1 MARKPN
7 LRLSQRPSRSVV
19 DRVCPGAA
27 ALTAALLLATP
38 ALAQYGQIEGAVTD
52 TTGAVI
58 PGATVTAIN
67 EDTGVSR
74 SAVTDA
80 AGNYRLPALLPGPYT
95 LRAELGGFQTVET
108 TGVILT
114 IQQTIILDQQ
124 LALAQVEET
133 VTVTGAAPLLDT
145 RRSDIST
152 SVSDLQIQDLPVA
165 SRRWVDLALLTPGTS
180 QDAIRGYYYRG
191 NVNMGAGGR
200 YYANAF
206 IVDGVNN
213 TWAEMGEARQNFPMD
228 AIGEFQVTTSNF
240 KAEYGLAT
248 GGLMTVATKSG
259 TNDFAGS
266 AFWFFRDKALTELTH
281 QQKEFQKNDPSFEKP
296 EYRRHQFGGSFGGP
310 IVEDRTH
317 FFFAYERT
325 NEELFYD
332 IDTRGVFPEF
342 DGTFPKDE
350 WRYMWLGRLNHQI
363 NDDHQIWLR
372 VAWENEYRPNL
383 NARGITTEGFDFA
396 VPRNAEVFGITSV
409 TSANT
414 LNEFRFQRAFSKY
427 EVSPA
432 FSHGSFDAGDFSAE
446 RLALCDQNIR
456 RPDLR
461 TGSCNDQMG
470 PETRWQFK
478 DDFTWFTPGMGGD
491 NQVKI
496 GVDYNYIEF
505 KADILNNYS
514 GTFTFDTNEPFDPN
528 NPETHPIQYTQ
539 SNPRFDD
546 VPVHHF
552 SVYAQDDWSSNRLTL
567 NLGLRYDL
575 QVGTF
580 NEDIR
585 DVQFPLPVPWHE
597 GAGSRGDTNNIGPRV
612 GFVYDLSADNTGRTT
627 VKGGYGKFFENI
639 RTLTNFGERW
649 WHQAST
655 IIINNPDFLDP
666 LGGRSREEYLS
677 TAPPNIT
684 ILDNDYEQPYAHH
697 FNLGL
702 AHQLRNDMA
711 LSLDLT
717 RVATRADAMR
727 NVNINYPV
735 NDVRPWPQFN
745 RVNASYS
752 FLDHDYQAFYAK
764 FEKRYADGW
773 QFLVSYTLAKTETTG
788 LWTRNTDPSGWE
800 SGFPGYTKVTYP
812 GGTDRR
818 HRLVSS
824 AIVVLPWD
832 IRVSTIMDY
841 RSPLAVLVTSGTNI
855 NGDGYSGD
863 LAPGF
868 NASNAYGCRNLDLG
882 LASAYRQDN
891 GLAAASGFA
900 CSNFLNFDFRASKNF
915 YLGGAHGIEAVF
927 QVLNAFDRAN
937 FGTANGN
944 LRSGAFGDNEG
955 SLAGNINAPS
965 RQIEFAL
972 RYSF

>member
-1 MARKPN
+1 MGIQTRFARPA
-7 LRLSQRPSRSVV
+7 
-19 DRVCPGAA
+19 RVRRCWRACVCSGAA
-27 ALTAALLLATP
+27 VVMAALFLATP
-38 ALAQYGQIEGAVTD
+38 ALAQYGQIEGQVTD
-52 TTGAVI
+52 ATGAVL
-58 PGATVTAIN
+58 PGATVTAVN

-74 SAVTDA
+74 SSVSDA
-80 AGNYRLPALLPGPYT
+80 GGDYRLPGLIPGTYT
-95 LRAELGGFQTVET
+95 ITAELTGFQTVQT

-114 IQQTIILDQQ
+114 IQQTIVMDQS
-124 LALAQVEET
+124 LSLAQVEET
-133 VTVTGAAPLLDT
+133 VTVTGTAPLLDT

-248 GGLMTVATKSG
+248 GGLMTVVTKSG

-266 AFWFFRDKALTELTH
+266 AFTFFRDKALTELTYLDR
-281 QQKEFQKNDPSFEKP
+281 EAGREKP
-296 EYRRHQFGGSFGGP
+296 DYRRYQWGGSIGGP

-317 FFFAYERT
+317 FFFAFERT
-325 NEELFYD
+325 DEELFYT
-332 IDTRGVFPEF
+332 ISNGGIFPEF
-342 DGTFPKDE
+342 EGTFPKEE
-350 WRYMWLGRLNHQI
+350 WRYMWLGRLNHQL
-363 NDDHQIWLR
+363 NEDHSIWLR
-372 VAWENEYRPNL
+372 IAWENEYRPNL

-409 TSANT
+409 TGANT

-432 FSHGSFDAGDFSAE
+432 FSHGSFDAGDFNAE
-446 RLALCDQNIR
+446 RLALCDVNIR

-478 DDFTWFTPGMGGD
+478 DDFTWFTQGMGGD
-491 NQVKI
+491 HQVKF
-496 GVDYNYIEF
+496 GVDYNWIDF
-505 KADILNNYS
+505 SADSTGNYA
-514 GTFTFDTNEPFDPN
+514 GRFNFDTNEPFDPN
-528 NPETHPIQYTQ
+528 NPDTHPIQYSQTQ
-539 SNPRFDD
+539 PRYDR

-552 SVYAQDDWSSNRLTL
+552 SIYTQDDWTSERLTV

-575 QVGTF
+575 QVGPI
-580 NEDIR
+580 NEDIL
-585 DVQFPLPVPWHE
+585 DIQFPLPIPWHE
-597 GAGSRGDTNNIGPRV
+597 GADARGDKNNWGPRI
-612 GFVYDLSADNTGRTT
+612 GFVYDLSGDNTGRTT

-649 WHQAST
+649 WHQGQT
-655 IIINNPDFLDP
+655 IVINNPDFLDP

-677 TAPPNIT
+677 SAPPNIT
-684 ILDNDYEQPYAHH
+684 VLDNDYEQPYAHH
-697 FNLGL
+697 FNLGV
-702 AHQLRNDMA
+702 AHQFRDDMA

-717 RVATRADAMR
+717 RVATRADAQR
-727 NVNINYPV
+727 RINLNYAI
-735 NDVRPWPQFN
+735 DGVRPWPQFRN
-745 RVNASYS
+745 VDATYS
-752 FLDHDYQAFYAK
+752 LLDHDYQAFYAK

-773 QFLVSYTLAKTETTG
+773 QFLVSYTLAKSDTTEF
-788 LWTRNTDPSGWE
+788 WTRNVDPSGWD
-800 SGFPGYTKVTYP
+800 SRFSGYTRVTHP

-824 AIVVLPWD
+824 AILVLPGD
-832 IRVSTIMDY
+832 IRVSTILDY
-841 RSPLAVLVTSGTNI
+841 RSPLPVLVTSGTNL
-855 NGDGYSGD
+855 NGDDYSGD

-868 NASNAYGCRNLDLG
+868 NASNSYGCRGLDLG
-882 LASAYRQDN
+882 LGNAYRQSTGRDPVN
-891 GLAAASGFA
+891 SFT
-900 CSNFLNFDFRASKNF
+900 CSNFWNIDFRASRNF
-915 YLGGAHGIEAVF
+915 YLSGTHGVELVF
-927 QVLNAFDRAN
+927 QVLNALDRAN
-937 FGTANGN
+937 FNVPNGN
-944 LRSGAFGDNEG
+944 LRAGNFGNNEN
-955 SLAGNINAPS
+955 SLAANINAPS
-965 RQIEFAL
+965 RQMELAI

>member
-1 MARKPN
+1 MATTTRYGNPARN
-7 LRLSQRPSRSVV
+7 RRCRRACICS
-19 DRVCPGAA
+19 GAA
-27 ALTAALLLATP
+27 VWVAALLLATP
-38 ALAQYGQIEGAVTD
+38 ALAQYGQIEGQVID
-52 TTGAVI
+52 STGAVL
-58 PGATVTAIN
+58 PGATVTAVN

-74 SAVTDA
+74 SSTSDA
-80 AGNYRLPALLPGPYT
+80 SGDYRLPALLPGTYT
-95 LRAELGGFQTVET
+95 IRAELSGFQTVET
-108 TGVILT
+108 TGVLLT
-114 IQQTIILDQQ
+114 IQQTIILNQE

-133 VTVTGAAPLLDT
+133 VTVTGTAPLLDT

-180 QDAIRGYYYRG
+180 QDAIRGFYYRG

-248 GGLMTVATKSG
+248 GGLMTVATKTG
-259 TNDFAGS
+259 TNNFAGS

-281 QQKEFQKNDPSFEKP
+281 QQKEFQANDPSFEKP

-350 WRYMWLGRLNHQI
+350 WRYMWLARLNHQLS
-363 NDDHQIWLR
+363 DDHQVWLR

-396 VPRNAEVFGITSV
+396 VPRNAEVFGVTSV
-409 TSANT
+409 TGANS

-432 FSHGSFDAGDFSAE
+432 WSNGSFDAGDFSPE
-446 RLALCDQNIR
+446 RLALCDQQIY

-478 DDFTWFTPGMGGD
+478 DDFTWFTQGLGGD
-491 NQVKI
+491 NQVKF

-505 KADILNNYS
+505 KADSTGGFN
-514 GTFTFDTNEPFDPN
+514 GRFTFDTNDPFDPD
-528 NPETHPIQYTQ
+528 NPDTYPISYTQ
-539 SNPRFDD
+539 SQPRFDD

-552 SVYAQDDWSSNRLTL
+552 SVYAQDDWTSDRLTL

-585 DVQFPLPVPWHE
+585 DIQFPLPIPWHE
-597 GAGSRGDTNNIGPRV
+597 GADARGDNNNWGPRI
-612 GFVYDLSADNTGRTT
+612 GFVYDLSGDGTGRTT

-649 WHQAST
+649 WHQAQSIV
-655 IIINNPDFLDP
+655 IIDPGYPDP
-666 LGGRSREEYLS
+666 YPGQTREEFLS

-684 ILDNDYEQPYAHH
+684 LLDNDYEQPYAHH

-702 AHQLRNDMA
+702 AHQLRDDMA

-735 NDVRPWPQFN
+735 NGVRPWPQFN
-745 RVNASYS
+745 RVNTS
-752 FLDHDYQAFYAK
+752 FSLLDHDYQAFFAK

-773 QFLVSYTLAKTETTG
+773 QFLVSYTLAKTETTEF
-788 LWTRNTDPSGWE
+788 WTRNTEPSAWD
-800 SGFPGYTKVTYP
+800 SRFPGYTQVTTP

-824 AIVVLPWD
+824 AIVVLPFD
-832 IRVSTIMDY
+832 IRLSTIMDY
-841 RSPLAVLVTSGTNI
+841 RSPLAVRVDSGTNL
-855 NGDGYSGD
+855 NGDLYSGD
-863 LAPGF
+863 LPPGF
-868 NASNAYGCRNLDLG
+868 NASNAFACRNLDLG
-882 LASAYRQDN
+882 LANAYRQEI
-891 GLAAASGFA
+891 GRASVADFS
-900 CSNFLNFDFRASKNF
+900 CSNFLNFDFRASKTF
-915 YLGGAHGIEAVF
+915 YVSGTHGLEVVF

-937 FGTANGN
+937 FGNASGN
-944 LRSGAFGDNEG
+944 LRSSGFGDNEG
-955 SLAGNINAPS
+955 SLASNINAPS
-965 RQIEFAL
+965 RQMELAI